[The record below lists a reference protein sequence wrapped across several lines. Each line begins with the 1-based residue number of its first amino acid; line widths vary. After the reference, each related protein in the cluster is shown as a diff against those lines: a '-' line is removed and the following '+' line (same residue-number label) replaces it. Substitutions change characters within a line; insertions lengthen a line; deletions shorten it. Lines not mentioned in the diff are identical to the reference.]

1 MMNKGF
7 TLIEI
12 AATLL
17 LVAILATSVIISL
30 LPMSQAL
37 MQVRDNTAAAQ
48 KARLAMA
55 RIAWEFT
62 TITNIVS
69 SSSSSISYHFLVSSD
84 VHSYATHYHSLSW
97 GGDGTDLMLQDDS
110 DGITAPL
117 SDDVANFSLTYMAGP
132 PLVIQVVLESR
143 AGGNSYSNRIV
154 PRNILPG
161 P

>member
-1 MMNKGF
+1 MKNGF
-7 TLIEI
+7 TLLEL

-17 LVAILATSVIISL
+17 LVGILAVSVTISL

-37 MQVRDNTAAAQ
+37 MQVRDNTVAAQ

-62 TITNIVS
+62 TITNILAS
-69 SSSSSISYHFLVSSD
+69 GPSAISYEFLASSAP
-84 VHSYATHYHSLSW
+84 HSYSTRRHTLSW
-97 GGDGTDLMLQDDS
+97 SGNNAPLLLQDDDAGLS
-110 DGITAPL
+110 APL
-117 SDDVANFSLTYMAGP
+117 SDDVADFNLSYVAGP
-132 PLVIQVVLESR
+132 PLAIQIVLASR
-143 AGGNSYSNRIV
+143 AGGNVFSNRIV

>member
-1 MMNKGF
+1 MKNGF
-7 TLIEI
+7 TLLEMT
-12 AATLL
+12 ATLL
-17 LVAILATSVIISL
+17 LVGILAVSVTISL

-37 MQVRDNTAAAQ
+37 MQVRDNTVAAQ

-62 TITNIVS
+62 TITNLVS
-69 SSSSSISYHFLVSSD
+69 SGPSSISYQFLVSSGS
-84 VHSYATHYHSLSW
+84 HSYATRHHTLSW
-97 GGDGTDLMLQDDS
+97 GGTGADLLLQDDTAGLS
-110 DGITAPL
+110 APL
-117 SDDVANFSLTYMAGP
+117 SDDVAHFGLTYEAGP
-132 PLVIQVVLESR
+132 PLIIQVVLESR